1 MSAIP
6 EQAFT
11 ELRALYAK
19 LAAELEPFR
28 RHCDARGLCCNF
40 AKTGHMLFLTNLEAA
55 EMARCGEKPDR
66 TLSAAGTCPYLRGK
80 LCGAREHRALG
91 CRLYFCDPTYEEQRN
106 EIYERFLKLV
116 RATEARF
123 GVAHAYQPVTKID
136 FDCMAS

>member
-1 MSAIP
+1 MAIP

-19 LAAELEPFR
+19 LSTELEPFR

-40 AKTGHMLFLTNLEAA
+40 AKSGHMLYLNHLEAA
-55 EMARCGEKPDR
+55 EMARCSETPDQ
-66 TLSAAGTCPYLRGK
+66 TLSAAGSCPYLRGK

-106 EIYERFLKLV
+106 AICERFLKLV
-116 RATEARF
+116 REIEARF
-123 GVAHAYQPVTKID
+123 GIPHAYQAVTEID
-136 FDCMAS
+136 FEAIA